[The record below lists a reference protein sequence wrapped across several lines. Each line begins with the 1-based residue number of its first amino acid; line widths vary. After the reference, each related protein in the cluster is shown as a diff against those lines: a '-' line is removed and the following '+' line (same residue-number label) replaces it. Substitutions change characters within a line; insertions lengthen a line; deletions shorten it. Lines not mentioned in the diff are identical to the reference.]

1 MPISGIEQPEIIEI
15 EEGLRLRK
23 YTDDCAF
30 ALEWYQD
37 EETLLL
43 VDGVNAPYDKDR
55 LYRMYHYLRDR
66 GEVYFIEIMMEDKST
81 YMPIGDVTF
90 WQEDMPIVIGD
101 PRFRGKGIGKK
112 VVKALVDRAQKL
124 GFSSVSVAEIY
135 DYNIASKKMF
145 ESVGF
150 RAYEKTEKGSRYKME
165 MPVH

>member
-1 MPISGIEQPEIIEI
+1 
-15 EEGLRLRK
+15 
-23 YTDDCAF
+23 
-30 ALEWYQD
+30 
-37 EETLLL
+37 
-43 VDGVNAPYDKDR
+43 
-55 LYRMYHYLRDR
+55 
-66 GEVYFIEIMMEDKST
+66 MEDKST

-112 VVKALVDRAQKL
+112 IVRELVDRAQKL